1 VDWTHVTQDRAPVDT
16 VMNLPVPYGIELLL
30 YATTGSRGLCPVETG
45 TWVRENNIVNGEL

>member
-1 VDWTHVTQDRAPVDT
+1 VTQDRAPVDT